1 MLDAGVCEVALVIP
15 AQARDEVE
23 ACIAAEG
30 PVELT
35 SKCFPYDDD
44 ERPEALMAASG
55 FIGDGPCIVHPPDGL
70 LTQPLAGFLGGVRM
84 EAPDLVVLVRKG
96 SGESDS
102 IGLATRRLL
111 RLADEGSAP
120 LAVQG
125 PTGIYVFGSGGLSR
139 AIEAGWR
146 TESEP
151 DLVTVA
157 ERLVEI
163 GGAVHV
169 EYVSG
174 SLRCTGKSADLLEMN
189 RVVLDE
195 LEPQL
200 EPIAGA
206 DNRIEGSVVVH
217 SSACVESSVIIGPAI
232 VGPGALVVESYIG
245 PYTSIGA
252 HSHIEGAEVER
263 SIILSG
269 ASIMHVGGRL
279 VASVVGRDARVAR
292 DFSLPRAMR
301 LNVGDGGE
309 VVLC

>member
-1 MLDAGVCEVALVIP
+1 MVDAGVRDVALVIP
-15 AQARDEVE
+15 AEAREEVE
-23 ACIAAEG
+23 ACTAGEG

-35 SKCFPYDDD
+35 SRCFPYDDD
-44 ERPEALMAASG
+44 LPEVLVAASG
-55 FIGDGPCIVHPPDGL
+55 FLGDDPCIVHPPDGL
-70 LTQPLAGFLGGVRM
+70 LTQPLAGFIGRVSV
-84 EAPDLVVLVRKG
+84 EAPDLVVLVHKS

-111 RLADEGSAP
+111 RLANDCSAP
-120 LAVQG
+120 MAVQG
-125 PTGIYVFGSGGLSR
+125 PAGICIFGHGGLSR

-146 TESEP
+146 TENEP

-157 ERLVEI
+157 ERLVEV

-169 EYVSG
+169 QYVDG
-174 SLRCTGKSADLLEMN
+174 WLRCTGKSADLLEMN
-189 RVVLDE
+189 RIVLDE
-195 LEPQL
+195 LGPQL
-200 EPIAGA
+200 EPIPGA

-217 SSACVESSVIIGPAI
+217 PSACVESSVIIGPAI
-232 VGPGALVVESYIG
+232 IGPGALVVESYIG

-252 HSHIEGAEVER
+252 GSHIEGAEVER

-279 VASVVGRDARVAR
+279 VASVVGRDARVTR